1 MLSKSFGIWHHYVDS
16 MLDEAKMLQSAGTRA
31 GACPAPETASETTQ
45 ETSPELQ
52 TNPENY
58 TYRMHLQDLQDA
70 VTYSVDI
77 GMSRIR

>member
-1 MLSKSFGIWHHYVDS
+1 MKQKCCNQPEPVL
-16 MLDEAKMLQSAGTRA
+16 EPA
-31 GACPAPETASETTQ
+31 PAPETASETTQ

>member
-1 MLSKSFGIWHHYVDS
+1 MKQKCCNQPEPVP
-16 MLDEAKMLQSAGTRA
+16 EPA
-31 GACPAPETASETTQ
+31 PAPETASETTQ

-58 TYRMHLQDLQDA
+58 TYTYRMHLQDLQDA